1 MVGAPRSAV
10 VVLRPSGATPQG
22 GFSGRNPKGSA
33 LFWPLAVLRH
43 RPRGDGYA
51 TATAPTQMTKTD
63 LSADA

>member
-10 VVLRPSGATPQG
+10 VALRPSGATPEG

-43 RPRGDGYA
+43 RPRSDGYA
-51 TATAPTQMTKTD
+51 TGTAPTQMTKTD
-63 LSADA
+63 LSAAA

>member
-33 LFWPLAVLRH
+33 LFWPPAVLD
-43 RPRGDGYA
+43 RPRSDGYA
-51 TATAPTQMTKTD
+51 TGTAPTQMTKTD